1 MKPNPDHDELLHE
14 LLDESPARGPSA
26 DAVLNLVRAEK
37 LRRHRHRALV
47 TAVAVIAVLGVSAV
61 LLLNHSQPEQVAQ
74 HVAPAPPAE
83 PFAVKRVTDEEF
95 LELLAQQ
102 DQPVA
107 LMKLPN
113 GERRLLMVSHPI
125 ETAAETP

>member
-37 LRRHRHRALV
+37 SRRRRHRTVATGVVGIAAL
-47 TAVAVIAVLGVSAV
+47 ALSAT
-61 LLLNHSQPEQVAQ
+61 LLLNPSQPEQVAQ
-74 HVAPAPPAE
+74 HVAPTPPAE

-107 LMKLPN
+107 LAKLPN
-113 GERRLLMVSHPI
+113 GERRLLMVSQPI
-125 ETAAETP
+125 AAAIEAP